1 MPNIHVW
8 DHSHRPPEGATRTL
22 TRVRRQADQSRSL
35 RSHRDRM
42 AIRLS
47 DTLTASFVICS
58 RSSTHLQNTVTS
70 FSIALGR
77 TFTVLLDPADIERV
91 LVTDPDRF
99 ERFLFADEGFD
110 FASKGILFNDNE
122 HGDQQRHLMR
132 PAFTLD
138 RIQTYADTMVGYTA
152 QTADE
157 WTDGQATTLN
167 RAFSDLT
174 LRILSKT
181 LFDIDIH
188 SDGDVLLQR

>member
-1 MPNIHVW
+1 MG
-8 DHSHRPPEGATRTL
+8 SQPPTAGGG
-22 TRVRRQADQSRSL
+22 DQN
-35 RSHRDRM
+35 
-42 AIRLS
+42 S
-47 DTLTASFVICS
+47 DTSPPSGRPVEESPLPPGPDGYPIIGHTHRIIRDLFSFIDALTEYGNVVQY
-58 RSSTHLQNTVTS
+58 R
-70 FSIALGR
+70 ALGR

-157 WTDGQATTLN
+157 WTDGQAITLN